1 MDRLIYTAM
10 SGAKQIMEQQ
20 STTAHN
26 LANVSTTGFRAQM
39 DTFRAV
45 PVVSNG
51 LPTRTF
57 VVDSTIGTDFRA
69 GPIQQTGRTL
79 DLAVQGPG
87 WLAVERA
94 DGTEGYTRSGSL
106 KINENGVLQTE
117 GGLNVL
123 ADGGPITIP
132 PNVKISFAK
141 DGTIS
146 SVDSGNVPGATIEI
160 ARLKLVNPDV
170 GNLERSSDG
179 IFITKDRL
187 PADVDAN
194 VGVISGAI
202 EGSNVN
208 VVDAMV
214 NMISL
219 ARQFELNMKMLKDAD
234 SNAAKADQFLAL
246 S

>member
-26 LANVSTTGFRAQM
+26 LANVSTTGFRAQL
-39 DTFRAV
+39 DTFRAI

-106 KINENGVLQTE
+106 KVNENGVLQTE
-117 GGLNVL
+117 NGLNVL
-123 ADGGPITIP
+123 SDAGPITIP

-146 SVDSGNVPGATIEI
+146 SVDAGNVPGATIEI
-160 ARLKLVNPDV
+160 ARLKLVNPDIA
-170 GNLERSSDG
+170 NLERSSDG
-179 IFITKDRL
+179 MFVTKDRL
-187 PADVDAN
+187 PADADAN

>member
-26 LANVSTTGFRAQM
+26 LANVSTTGFRAQL
-39 DTFRAV
+39 DTFRAI

-106 KINENGVLQTE
+106 KVNENGVLQTE
-117 GGLNVL
+117 NGLNVL
-123 ADGGPITIP
+123 SDAGPITIP

-146 SVDSGNVPGATIEI
+146 SVDAGNVPGATIEI
-160 ARLKLVNPDV
+160 ARLKLVNPEIA
-170 GNLERSSDG
+170 NLERSSDG
-179 IFITKDRL
+179 MFVTKDRL
-187 PADVDAN
+187 PADADAN

>member
-132 PNVKISFAK
+132 PNTKISFAK

-179 IFITKDRL
+179 IFVTKDRL

>member
-146 SVDSGNVPGATIEI
+146 SVDSGTTPGATIEI

-170 GNLERSSDG
+170 GNLERGSDG
-179 IFITKDRL
+179 IFVTKDRL

>member
-57 VVDSTIGTDFRA
+57 VIDSTIGTDFRA

-179 IFITKDRL
+179 IFVTKDRL

>member
-1 MDRLIYTAM
+1 M
-10 SGAKQIMEQQ
+10 
-20 STTAHN
+20 
-26 LANVSTTGFRAQM
+26 
-39 DTFRAV
+39 
-45 PVVSNG
+45 
-51 LPTRTF
+51 
-57 VVDSTIGTDFRA
+57 
-69 GPIQQTGRTL
+69 
-79 DLAVQGPG
+79 
-87 WLAVERA
+87 
-94 DGTEGYTRSGSL
+94 
-106 KINENGVLQTE
+106 QTE

-123 ADGGPITIP
+123 SDGGPITIP

-146 SVDSGNVPGATIEI
+146 SVDGGNVPGATIEI
-160 ARLKLVNPDV
+160 ARLKLVNPDIA
-170 GNLERSSDG
+170 NLERSSDG
-179 IFITKDRL
+179 MFVTKDRL
-187 PADVDAN
+187 PADADAN
-194 VGVISGAI
+194 VGVTSGAL

>member
-10 SGAKQIMEQQ
+10 TGAKQIMEQQ

-26 LANVSTTGFRAQM
+26 LSNVSTTGFRAQL

-57 VVDSTIGTDFRA
+57 VVDSTIGSDFRA

-79 DLAVQGPG
+79 DLAVQGNG

-132 PNVKISFAK
+132 PNTKISFAK

-146 SVDSGNVPGATIEI
+146 SVDSGNTPGATIEI
-160 ARLKLVNPDV
+160 ARLKLVRPDE
-170 GNLERSSDG
+170 GNLERGSDG
-179 IFITKDRL
+179 LFVTKDKL
-187 PADVDAN
+187 PADADAT
-194 VGVISGAI
+194 VGVISGAL

-219 ARQFELNMKMLKDAD
+219 ARQFELNMKMIKDAE

>member
-26 LANVSTTGFRAQM
+26 LANVSTTGFRAQL
-39 DTFRAV
+39 DTFRAI

-123 ADGGPITIP
+123 SDGGPITIP
-132 PNVKISFAK
+132 PNVRISFAK

-160 ARLKLVNPDV
+160 ARLKLVNPEI

-179 IFITKDRL
+179 MFVTKDRL

-194 VGVISGAI
+194 VGVISGAV

-219 ARQFELNMKMLKDAD
+219 ARQFELNMKLLKDAD

>member
-10 SGAKQIMEQQ
+10 SGAKQILEQQ

-146 SVDSGNVPGATIEI
+146 SVDSGNIPGATIEI

-179 IFITKDRL
+179 IFVTKDRL

>member
-146 SVDSGNVPGATIEI
+146 SVDSGTTPGATIEI

-170 GNLERSSDG
+170 ANLERGSDG
-179 IFITKDRL
+179 IFVTKDRL